1 MPENKLIRTASGKE
15 FKEAWDGVSTID
27 GALRISIVESTLDE
41 VHQVFRDPAE
51 TATLTRVWDG
61 QESVYTGFTD
71 YRGVTK
77 NMAGEIIVAM
87 GPEV

>member
-15 FKEAWDGVSTID
+15 FKEAWDGVSTVD
-27 GALRISIVESTLDE
+27 GALRISIVEATLDD
-41 VHQVFRDPAE
+41 VHDVFHDPTE
-51 TATLTRVWDG
+51 TAKLTRIWDG
-61 QESVYTGFTD
+61 EESVYSGFTD

-77 NMAGEIIVAM
+77 NMAGEIIVAL